1 MDRSN
6 LSETKYRTHKHSMS
20 FLKANVVSLLYPLPL
35 AVLYI
40 GAALAVSGARAAAL
54 PDGEVFVSS
63 LDSMMKNPFV
73 FLLFYIVS
81 LFVLVV
87 LHELTHAFLFLRGCE
102 HGWKS
107 IKFGVKAFTPYCHC
121 KEAVTVSI
129 ARQSCLGPLW
139 SVCLPLA
146 ILSFFVGSF
155 WLSLITV
162 VMIFGSGAD
171 IWIVIKMRHYDGKKC
186 YAWDMEEE
194 VGMIV
199 YEPIEGARSES
210 AISDP
215 DRTSTETADVSV
227 VPEDSSPDGTDG
239 SAEA

>member
-1 MDRSN
+1 MDRSK
-6 LSETKYRTHKHSMS
+6 LSETQFRTVKHSMS
-20 FLKANVVSLLYPLPL
+20 FLKANIVSLLYPLPL
-35 AVLYI
+35 VVLYI
-40 GAALAVSGARAAAL
+40 VAAIIITGARAAAA
-54 PDGEVFVSS
+54 PDGERFVSPV
-63 LDSMMKNPFV
+63 DSMMENPLV

-81 LFVLVV
+81 LFVLIV

-107 IKFGVKAFTPYCHC
+107 IKFGIKSLTPYCHC
-121 KEAVTVSI
+121 KEAVTVSV

-146 ILSFFVGSF
+146 IVSLIAGSF
-155 WLSLITV
+155 WLSLLTV

-171 IWIVIKMRHYDGKKC
+171 LWIVFKMRHYNGKKC

-199 YEPIEGARSES
+199 YEPIEGAR
-210 AISDP
+210 
-215 DRTSTETADVSV
+215 
-227 VPEDSSPDGTDG
+227 PEDPTEKPADTSS
-239 SAEA
+239 EASQ